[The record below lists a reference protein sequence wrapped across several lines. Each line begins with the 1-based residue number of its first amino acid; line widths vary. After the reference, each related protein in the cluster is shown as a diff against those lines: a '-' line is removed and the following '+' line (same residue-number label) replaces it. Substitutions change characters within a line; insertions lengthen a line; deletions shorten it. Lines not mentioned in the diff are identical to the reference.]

1 MSIKSKNPTV
11 TKVETLGK
19 GAENISAFEAGAI
32 YSISSAVSG
41 ADNAIAP
48 LIASMFEMGIR
59 SADWQAKR
67 GFKTTADMIASIGEI
82 EANQHTL
89 EYQERLAWYGKAC
102 FTPAETATL
111 AEEAPKKTD
120 FKTEGE
126 FLVAQKGRKDL
137 QNRPSDKMK
146 NLAGRFN
153 TLAKNAGEIEVAE
166 KKGADEKKTTLEKI
180 GSNVDT
186 LEKLLQGDGVLPEW
200 FDRPKATAVV
210 QMFRQQFKL
219 PTKNVINIDDIV

>member
-1 MSIKSKNPTV
+1 MTTIKSKNPTV
-11 TKVETLGK
+11 TNVRELGK
-19 GAENISAFEAGAI
+19 GAENITEFEAGAI

-67 GFKTTADMIASIGEI
+67 GFKTTADMIASIGE
-82 EANQHTL
+82 EFAAEHAL

-102 FTPAETATL
+102 FNPAETAIL
-111 AEEAPKKTD
+111 VADAPKKTD

-126 FLVAQKGRKDL
+126 FLVAQKERKDL

-153 TLAKNAGEIEVAE
+153 TLAKNAGEIEVAA
-166 KKGADEKKTTLEKI
+166 KKGADDKKKTALEQLGQQIQNAIAIIQSDKPMPD
-180 GSNVDT
+180 SANRDDMASQ
-186 LEKLLQGDGVLPEW
+186 LLSFQRVH
-200 FDRPKATAVV
+200 
-210 QMFRQQFKL
+210 KL
-219 PTKNVINIDDIV
+219 PTTK